1 MRLENVDPSLF
12 VPQLAGNLSGDI
24 VAGVRQRGERWDIS
38 LPELDIQG
46 QLQEYPLTL
55 QASLEANSELEV
67 DIEELLFT
75 QGDNRL
81 TASGQLS
88 QEAMS
93 LEANIA
99 LNQLQSLHPD
109 LAGTLTGDIQ
119 AQGSFSRPE
128 VVVELNGRSL
138 RFAENRLTTLSLS
151 VMSRVLTTPISI
163 SNWICKALMQ
173 VGKRS
178 RRSPLTSPG
187 DFPSMPCNSVPQA
200 KPITF

>member
-24 VAGVRQRGERWDIS
+24 VASVRQRGERWDIS

-55 QASLEANSELEV
+55 KASLEANSELEV

-109 LAGTLTGDIQ
+109 L
-119 AQGSFSRPE
+119 QGH
-128 VVVELNGRSL
+128 
-138 RFAENRLTTLSLS
+138 
-151 VMSRVLTTPISI
+151 
-163 SNWICKALMQ
+163 
-173 VGKRS
+173 
-178 RRSPLTSPG
+178 
-187 DFPSMPCNSVPQA
+187 
-200 KPITF
+200 